1 MRRFMI
7 TLMVLILG
15 LALILGACAKPAPPP
30 APTPAPAPTPTPAP
44 APKPAPAP
52 APKPAPAPAPAP
64 KPESAEEFYA
74 KNAVTIVCPFGAGGG
89 TDFAARLVAAFWADA
104 MGGTARVKNMPGG
117 GTVVATNF
125 VWKAKPDGLTLEVCP
140 FGTSLAATTLFKAEG
155 KEFDITKFNYIGMY
169 GDEPYTLAIGK
180 DLPYNS
186 VADLQKV
193 KGLKLSTTSKTGGP
207 PLGGALALYLLGLE
221 DGAVITGY
229 DSTPECA
236 LAIARGEVHG
246 DVHPSGSIKAEVD
259 KGFLKPIANV
269 GFVKSALFPDTPP
282 ISEVLTLTPEQEKL
296 LNLYANAFKAGR
308 VLLAP
313 PGVPEDRLKFMQDSF
328 AKMVELSGF
337 QQHAK
342 ARYQVFEPPLLAKE
356 LTAVI
361 QDVAATPEAEV
372 ARMGEIANKYI
383 K

>member
-7 TLMVLILG
+7 ILMVLALSV
-15 LALILGACAKPAPPP
+15 ALILGACAKPAP
-30 APTPAPAPTPTPAP
+30 APAPT
-44 APKPAPAP
+44 
-52 APKPAPAPAPAP
+52 PAPAPAPAP
-64 KPESAEEFYA
+64 KPESAAEFYA
-74 KNAVTIVCPFGAGGG
+74 KNAVTIICPFGAGGG
-89 TDFAARLVAAFWADA
+89 TDFAARLVSAFWPDA
-104 MGGTARVKNMPGG
+104 MGGNARVKNMPGG

-140 FGTSLAATTLFKAEG
+140 FGTALAATTLFKAEG

-186 VADLQKV
+186 ATDLQKA

-207 PLGGALALYLLGLE
+207 PLGSALALYLLGLD

-236 LAIARGEVHG
+236 LAIARGEVQG

-259 KGFLKPIANV
+259 KGFLKPIV
-269 GFVKSALFPDTPP
+269 YLGFIKSALFPDTPP

-296 LNLYANAFKAGR
+296 LKLYASAFKAGR

-313 PGVPEDRLKFMQDSF
+313 PGVPEDRVKFMQDGF

-337 QQHAK
+337 QRHAK
-342 ARYQVFEPPLLAKE
+342 ARYKVFEPPLLAKE

-361 QDVAATPEAEV
+361 QEVAATPEADV
-372 ARMGEIANKYI
+372 AKMNEIANKFI